1 MDLEE
6 EFKDVN
12 VEDPTSMD
20 KVLIL
25 LESIQAEDDEFM
37 EILLSKQNDM
47 IITWEQPWYQKGSC
61 LTRPLKITDDS
72 LPKFRTDSICKDESD
87 EIHQNWRRFRK
98 LFNVP
103 NKPVCIARWR
113 NKTKC
118 KRPNTPAEYV
128 RRFVIAFLAQGLE
141 RNLYQVY
148 KHVVVRYGNKVKGN
162 YSKHEEK
169 VMNICLFHNPKSTVP
184 YLSAVFG
191 REPRG
196 IYKRMLQLYQGK
208 PPKKKLKW
216 TLSLASKFV
225 NLLLEYTGEPL
236 ENLKYKSIEKS
247 VWLKLEQDMGQLYIY
262 LQYFWAVTLHS
273 QIFVKFDVE
282 LQTLRRH
289 LYKKLKLYPYKVW
302 TDIRWKEMLKHVPD
316 GFTHNFLHNV
326 CRKLAR
332 SYEGYLNVP
341 LEELIQYALN
351 KPCTKRRLKTLA
363 LNEHSVLEVIRPSFR
378 SQKN

>member
-25 LESIQAEDDEFM
+25 LENIQAEDDEFM
-37 EILLSKQNDM
+37 EILLSKQNEM
-47 IITWEQPWYQKGSC
+47 IVTWEQPWYQKSRC

-72 LPKFRTDSICKDESD
+72 LPQFRTDSICKDESD
-87 EIHQNWRRFRK
+87 EIHRNWRKFRK
-98 LFNVP
+98 MFNVP

-113 NKTKC
+113 NKTKS
-118 KRPNTPAEYV
+118 KRPNAPSEYV

-148 KHVVVRYGNKVKGN
+148 KHVVVRYGSKVKGN
-162 YSKHEEK
+162 YSKYEEK
-169 VMNICLFHNPKSTVP
+169 VMNICLLHNPKNSVP
-184 YLSAVFG
+184 YLSTMLG

-216 TLSLASKFV
+216 TLSLASKFI

-236 ENLKYKSIEKS
+236 ENLKYRSIEKS
-247 VWLKLEQDMGQLYIY
+247 VWLKLEKDMGQLYTY
-262 LQYFWAVTLHS
+262 LQYFWMVTLHS
-273 QIFVKFDVE
+273 QLFVKYDIEV
-282 LQTLRRH
+282 QALRRH
-289 LYKKLKLYPYKVW
+289 LFKKIKQYPYKVW
-302 TDIRWKEMLKHVPD
+302 TDIRWKELLKHVPD
-316 GFTHNFLHNV
+316 GFTHHFLHNV

-332 SYEGYLNVP
+332 SYKGYLNVP
-341 LEELIQYALN
+341 LEELIQYGLN
-351 KPCTKRRLKTLA
+351 KPCVKRRLKTLA
-363 LNEHSVLEVIRPSFR
+363 LNEHNALEVIRYN
-378 SQKN
+378 QKPEYD